1 MTTQLRLDND
11 DENDLFTNKTT
22 MMANFEEWI
31 KMATDNKINSSNS
44 WNFALIDYFY
54 DLNVLKD
61 SENNINFQKASAT
74 LDGCVKIY
82 SSRVDSVSNETGKLL
97 SGLAQ
102 RKEIT
107 SKKNKRNADGTNGDG
122 TENNADGTDGN
133 NDGINNELEQDEVMI
148 DPLTGLPV
156 SVNNELGRRR
166 VHNRVLETTLV
177 EFDTIKLKALDQE
190 LNIDPLFKKALVDFD
205 EGGAKSLLLNTLNLD
220 DSLRVV
226 FDASIKE
233 EKTQSKEKVTDVD
246 EAHDSIMGE
255 SGLEDS
261 MLGSDKSH
269 SMIGDE
275 TKDTTFIVEDEVLAL
290 GIDFIQFDKLSL
302 NEISP
307 SIQQLR
313 NVVEDISKAKSF
325 VKDVNSK
332 LDNFL
337 TEEEIKD
344 TVPDAYEGVGD
355 NMDYYND
362 DDDDDAGITNNT
374 NTNITPRRLDTS
386 NMGMNGDD
394 DENNDSEDSAN
405 NSNNNNTTQMIM
417 EKELMAYFDDNLNKN
432 WRGRE
437 HWKVRSFKKKLLPEL
452 AKHEAE
458 EDEQNAENDG
468 NTTNVNGT
476 EPTNTEADTT
486 VQPTNRNKKK
496 EFQIDFFNLDDDL
509 EENVFTQPKKK
520 SAIEMTQRSRI
531 NDSHYLLPDDFHFST
546 EKITKLFIKPKQTMS
561 LFSYTKRNKEKT
573 NVSYVHRDTVT
584 SGIGLDSNDDGPAH
598 EIADEEFWAETYKRK
613 EEEEA
618 RANGTHGDSADVVGA
633 HLENP
638 FDDGDDNGIDFNQ
651 AFDDAE
657 YNDDDHPLPQQ
668 TQGGTIKTIEDEFG
682 VMPQKVAYSRVSK
695 KVDVRRL
702 KNNVWKSVLLLVDE
716 KDSKADQ
723 DEEIEIIKLSFKD
736 IANELVNFY
745 PKELLKDI
753 STSFCFICLLHLSNE
768 HGLTIENAENFEDL
782 TVVYNKS
789 TIQLS
794 Q

>member
-11 DENDLFTNKTT
+11 DEEGLFTNKTT

-54 DLNVLKD
+54 DLDVLKD

-97 SGLAQ
+97 SGLTQ
-102 RKEIT
+102 RKET
-107 SKKNKRNADGTNGDG
+107 TMRNGGNKKNGDQEDGENEKEGDESSNVADGDNV
-122 TENNADGTDGN
+122 
-133 NDGINNELEQDEVMI
+133 QI
-148 DPLTGLPV
+148 DPLTGLPI
-156 SVNNELGRRR
+156 SVITDMTKRR

-177 EFDTIKLKALDQE
+177 DFDTIKLKTLDQE

-205 EGGAKSLLLNTLNLD
+205 EGGAKSLLLNTLDLD

-233 EKTQSKEKVTDVD
+233 DKQNDSSRPLSLADQQKESEDGDED
-246 EAHDSIMGE
+246 EAIDE
-255 SGLEDS
+255 SGS
-261 MLGSDKSH
+261 MMNNNEINKSK
-269 SMIGDE
+269 SQYLIGDD

-290 GIDFIQFDKLSL
+290 GIDFIKFDQLASS
-302 NEISP
+302 EISS

-325 VKDVNSK
+325 VKNVNNK

-344 TVPDAYEGVGD
+344 TVPDAFDGMDD
-355 NMDYYND
+355 NMDYYD
-362 DDDDDAGITNNT
+362 DGNNEAMDSHGNLT
-374 NTNITPRRLDTS
+374 ARRLDMS
-386 NMGMNGDD
+386 NIDMDVDD
-394 DENNDSEDSAN
+394 DNTDDLEDN
-405 NSNNNNTTQMIM
+405 VTIQPIM
-417 EKELMAYFDDNLNKN
+417 EKDLMAYFDDNLNKN

-437 HWKVRSFKKKLLPEL
+437 HWKVRSFKNKLLPEVAL
-452 AKHEAE
+452 N
-458 EDEQNAENDG
+458 DEKNNIA
-468 NTTNVNGT
+468 
-476 EPTNTEADTT
+476 TNTHATDSENNNGNNVETVTEGATT
-486 VQPTNRNKKK
+486 SQKKK
-496 EFQIDFFNLDDDL
+496 KKTVTIDFFNLDDDL
-509 EENVFTQPKKK
+509 EDNVFTQPKKK
-520 SAIEMTQRSRI
+520 SWIEMTQKLRM
-531 NDSHYLLPDDFHFST
+531 NDTHYLLPDDFHFST
-546 EKITKLFIKPKQTMS
+546 EKITKLFIKQRQTMS
-561 LFSYTKRNKEKT
+561 LFSYTKKT
-573 NVSYVHRDTVT
+573 ARTDSSYMHRDAFTGGVGT
-584 SGIGLDSNDDGPAH
+584 EENDNSEGHGP

-613 EEEEA
+613 EAEEEA
-618 RANGTHGDSADVVGA
+618 RVNGSNGESIDVIGA

-657 YNDDDHPLPQQ
+657 YNDDEHGDNQPIREDF
-668 TQGGTIKTIEDEFG
+668 IKKNEDELNG
-682 VMPQKVAYSRVSK
+682 IPQKVNYSRVSK

-702 KNNVWKSVLLLVDE
+702 KINIWKSVLLLVNE
-716 KDSKADQ
+716 KDTAEDIEQSY
-723 DEEIEIIKLSFKD
+723 EIITLSFKD
-736 IANELVNFY
+736 IANQLVKFY

-768 HGLTIENAENFEDL
+768 HGLTIQNTENFEDL
-782 TVVYNKS
+782 KVEYNKS

>member
-1 MTTQLRLDND
+1 MATHLRLDND
-11 DENDLFTNKTT
+11 DEEGLFTNKTT

-107 SKKNKRNADGTNGDG
+107 KRNVVI
-122 TENNADGTDGN
+122 TENGEQVNGEGNGEGDADNHVAGEDSV
-133 NDGINNELEQDEVMI
+133 QI
-148 DPLTGLPV
+148 DPLTGLPI
-156 SVNNELGRRR
+156 SVTTDLARRR
-166 VHNRVLETTLV
+166 VHNRILETTLV
-177 EFDTIKLKALDQE
+177 DFDTIKLKALDQE

-205 EGGAKSLLLNTLNLD
+205 EGGAKSLLLNTLDLD

-233 EKTQSKEKVTDVD
+233 DKQKSISSSEDQQTNDDVQD
-246 EAHDSIMGE
+246 EII
-255 SGLEDS
+255 
-261 MLGSDKSH
+261 DKSG
-269 SMIGDE
+269 SMMDNSVIDKSKSQNLVGDD

-290 GIDFIQFDKLSL
+290 GIDFIKFDQLAIS
-302 NEISP
+302 EISP

-325 VKDVNSK
+325 VKNVNNK

-344 TVPDAYEGVGD
+344 TVPDAFDGIDD
-355 NMDYYND
+355 NMDYYDDENGAINSNGNLSARRLDMSNIGMDEGED
-362 DDDDDAGITNNT
+362 DDDN
-374 NTNITPRRLDTS
+374 
-386 NMGMNGDD
+386 
-394 DENNDSEDSAN
+394 DELQDKAND
-405 NSNNNNTTQMIM
+405 NTTIQPIM
-417 EKELMAYFDDNLNKN
+417 EKDLMAYFDDNLNKN

-437 HWKVRSFKKKLLPEL
+437 HWKVRSFKKKLLPEVEL
-452 AKHEAE
+452 N
-458 EDEQNAENDG
+458 DETNPVAAQNSATTDAIAPDGDNNDG
-468 NTTNVNGT
+468 
-476 EPTNTEADTT
+476 DTVT
-486 VQPTNRNKKK
+486 QETSQKKK
-496 EFQIDFFNLDDDL
+496 KKKTVTIDFFNLDDSL
-509 EENVFTQPKKK
+509 EDNVFIQPKKK
-520 SAIEMTQRSRI
+520 SSIEMPQRLRI
-531 NDSHYLLPDDFHFST
+531 NDTHYLLPDDFHFST
-546 EKITKLFIKPKQTMS
+546 EKITKLFIKQRQTMS
-561 LFSYTKRNKEKT
+561 LFSYTKRT
-573 NVSYVHRDTVT
+573 TRTDSSYMRRDTFT
-584 SGIGLDSNDDGPAH
+584 SGIGTEQQEDGEGHGP

-613 EEEEA
+613 EEEEEA
-618 RANGTHGDSADVVGA
+618 RVNGSNGETTEVVGA
-633 HLENP
+633 RLENP

-657 YNDDDHPLPQQ
+657 YNDDE
-668 TQGGTIKTIEDEFG
+668 QGDNQPIREDYIKKNEDELNG
-682 VMPQKVAYSRVSK
+682 MPQKVNYSRVSK

-702 KNNVWKSVLLLVDE
+702 KNNVWKSVLLLVNE
-716 KDSKADQ
+716 KDADAGIEQ
-723 DEEIEIIKLSFKD
+723 QSNEIITLSFKD
-736 IANELVNFY
+736 IAKELVKFY

-768 HGLTIENAENFEDL
+768 HGLTIQNTEKFEDL
-782 TVVYNKS
+782 KVEYNKS